1 MRVTSD
7 PQGYI
12 WAALPG
18 PLQFHEQGAGD
29 IRDMGQPHTPTLL
42 GQETLEFPLVQ
53 QARWEAEE
61 SRGVYCIRAGVRVT
75 LPCSQPGRATGIGCG
90 TELSRAGPGAGLCT
104 GLCQTMEW
112 LHGCCKGWEGH

>member
-29 IRDMGQPHTPTLL
+29 IRDMGQPHTPTCCWDRKPWSFLL
-42 GQETLEFPLVQ
+42 CN
-53 QARWEAEE
+53 R
-61 SRGVYCIRAGVRVT
+61 
-75 LPCSQPGRATGIGCG
+75 PGGKQK
-90 TELSRAGPGAGLCT
+90 SP
-104 GLCQTMEW
+104 
-112 LHGCCKGWEGH
+112 EGYIA